1 MWAFRALFEDVPDP
15 RASNARHVLSDVL
28 LMAFAAMLCG
38 AETCV
43 DMADFAADKLDV
55 LAPLLGL
62 LHGAPSHDTF
72 SRVFRLLDPAA
83 FEAAFCRFMQSF
95 AAAYGSR
102 GEAGR
107 GEAGRG
113 EAGRGE
119 AGRVLAVDGKS
130 LRGAVDTARRSTPLH
145 LVTVWAAEQRLVLG
159 CARAPNRGEVAA
171 VRDILA
177 LFDLRGATVT
187 ADALHANRRTAA
199 VIRAQGGDYALTVK
213 GNRGPLHRDA
223 QALMAEPDPGACAS
237 TAETGHGRHEQR
249 TAWVRPVPAD
259 WAGRHG
265 FEGLAAIARID
276 SLRVLG
282 AAEERSTRL
291 VVLSRPLSPA
301 EALRVVRAHWS
312 IENNQH
318 WMLDV
323 GFNEDRSHTRNDGT
337 AENLAVLRRLALN
350 LVRADTHNAS
360 VRRKLKRAGWNDEY
374 LLSLLSQM
382 R

>member
-1 MWAFRALFEDVPDP
+1 
-15 RASNARHVLSDVL
+15 
-28 LMAFAAMLCG
+28 MAFAAMLCG

-43 DMADFAADKLDV
+43 DMADFAADKLDL

-62 LHGAPSHDTF
+62 VHGAPSHDTF

-83 FEAAFCRFMQSF
+83 FEAAFCRFMQGF
-95 AAAYGSR
+95 AAACGSQGEAGQ

-107 GEAGRG
+107 L
-113 EAGRGE
+113 
-119 AGRVLAVDGKS
+119 LAVDGKS

-159 CARAPNRGEVAA
+159 AARAPNRSEVTA

-187 ADALHANRRTAA
+187 ADALHASRRAAA
-199 VIRAQGGDYALTVK
+199 VIRARGGDYALTVK
-213 GNRGPLHRDA
+213 GNRGPLHTDA
-223 QALMAEPDPGACAS
+223 QVLTAEPDPGACA
-237 TAETGHGRHEQR
+237 TTTETGHGRTERRQ
-249 TAWVRPVPAD
+249 AWVRPVPAG

-265 FEGLAAIARID
+265 FEGLSAIARID
-276 SLRVLG
+276 SLRRIG
-282 AAEERSTRL
+282 DAEERSTRL
-291 VVLSRPLSPA
+291 VALSRPLKPA

-323 GFNEDRSHTRNDGT
+323 GFNEDRSHTRNDNT

-350 LVRADTHNAS
+350 LVRADTHKAS
-360 VRRKLKRAGWNDEY
+360 VRRKLKRAGWNNEY
-374 LLSLLSQM
+374 LLSLLNQM